1 MKPFLY
7 PVLRFVLRPV
17 IRFIRWVLVQNS
29 YLDNERL
36 RFKLNAIDPATLAIY
51 GNVVIVHPERCAVG
65 HHVSIHDADWNAEG
79 EIHIGNYVH
88 FGHNVSILT
97 ASRNYEG
104 EHFPTTAP

>member
-17 IRFIRWVLVQNS
+17 IRFIRSAFVQNS

-51 GNVVIVHPERCAVG
+51 GNVVIVHPERCMSAITFPSTTPIG
-65 HHVSIHDADWNAEG
+65 TPKAKYTSAITCVSA
-79 EIHIGNYVH
+79 
-88 FGHNVSILT
+88 T
-97 ASRNYEG
+97 M
-104 EHFPTTAP
+104 